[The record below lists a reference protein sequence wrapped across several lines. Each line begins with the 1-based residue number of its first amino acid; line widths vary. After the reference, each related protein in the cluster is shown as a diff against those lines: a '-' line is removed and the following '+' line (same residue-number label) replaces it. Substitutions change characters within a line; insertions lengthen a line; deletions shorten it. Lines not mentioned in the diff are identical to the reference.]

1 MELPEF
7 LHDLTGGGD
16 KPSLRY
22 ATEIFSML
30 EVIKVKKKEVLLH
43 LGEVCDNIFFV
54 KSGILKGSIIDEY
67 GDMHTVRFTAE
78 NDVMT
83 SIFSFIDETP
93 STMQIQ
99 CIEAGEVLCFK
110 HQDFVYIN
118 KLYPGLAPAFHRL
131 MLKRYHNML
140 DEKSRMITNDA
151 TTRYL
156 KFMDRYKS
164 VEERLPLKDIAS
176 YLGIRQQSLSRLR
189 SKMDQE
195 NTYVDSI

>member
-1 MELPEF
+1 MELPHF
-7 LHDLTGGGD
+7 LHDLTGGDD
-16 KPSLRY
+16 KPSLKY

-30 EVIKVKKKEVLLH
+30 EVTQVKKKDVLLH

-78 NDVMT
+78 NDATT
-83 SIFSFIDETP
+83 SMYSFIDQTP
-93 STMQIQ
+93 SNIQIQ
-99 CIEAGEVLCFK
+99 CIEAGEVMCFK
-110 HQDFVYIN
+110 HQDFTYMN
-118 KLYPGLAPAFHRL
+118 KLYPGLSPAFHKL
-131 MLKRYHNML
+131 MLKRYHDLL

-156 KFMDRYKS
+156 KFMERYNTM
-164 VEERLPLKDIAS
+164 EARLPLKDIAS

-189 SKMDQE
+189 SKMDPE
-195 NTYVDSI
+195 SVDVN

>member
-1 MELPEF
+1 MDLPEF
-7 LHDLTGGGD
+7 LHDLTGD
-16 KPSLRY
+16 TEKPSLKY

-30 EVIKVKKKEVLLH
+30 EISKVKKKEILLH

-67 GDMHTVRFTAE
+67 GDLHTVRFTAE

-83 SIFSFIDETP
+83 SMYSFIDQTP
-93 STMQIQ
+93 SNIQIQ

-118 KLYPGLAPAFHRL
+118 KLYSGLSPAFNRL
-131 MLKRYHNML
+131 MIKRYHSML

-151 TTRYL
+151 STRYL
-156 KFMDRYKS
+156 KFIERYKIM
-164 VEERLPLKDIAS
+164 EERLPLKDIAS

-189 SKMDQE
+189 SKIELETQ
-195 NTYVDSI
+195 NLS